1 MAATITEAIRNPQ
14 AGRQLQ
20 WKLSLPAG
28 KQFVEFTVDEFFVLI
43 QQSTVELLTRSAD
56 RCKGR
61 LIGVGSP

>member
-20 WKLSLPAG
+20 CKLSLPAG
-28 KQFVEFTVDEFFVLI
+28 KQFVEFTVDEFFVFI
-43 QQSTVELLTRSAD
+43 QQLTVELLTRSAD